1 MKKTIKLFSVILALM
16 LLLTGTQAS
25 AKTTASDAIKAYE
38 KKISAFKKQ
47 SGYPDGIYSATVT
60 LSQSKYPVLL
70 VSDSAY
76 KDNDKLVSTHA
87 SVYNYV
93 DGKVVYIGD
102 IASNSTSYP
111 LCYKGKYLLYSSHH
125 WSAKMTVNG
134 NKGYI
139 DYIEGFGMEPDYKNF
154 NSQKILLKNNKQ
166 KVLSRKELTY
176 DEAQKDYYIRGNTYA
191 GKIINFTKTDVPKT
205 TMQLR
210 YNGNDITAYCNDF
223 EITLP
228 KHWKKADFT
237 VKSSKNGKKR
247 FYSFVENTNKKYG
260 GVVFCIG
267 VVDDK
272 NYDFIADNLKLLGKK
287 DGLYYY
293 MYQATDVEFNTE
305 DEEVAKAYTSIA
317 KTIPK
322 IRKSFE
328 FR

>member
-1 MKKTIKLFSVILALM
+1 
-16 LLLTGTQAS
+16 
-25 AKTTASDAIKAYE
+25 
-38 KKISAFKKQ
+38 
-47 SGYPDGIYSATVT
+47 
-60 LSQSKYPVLL
+60 
-70 VSDSAY
+70 
-76 KDNDKLVSTHA
+76 
-87 SVYNYV
+87 
-93 DGKVVYIGD
+93 
-102 IASNSTSYP
+102 
-111 LCYKGKYLLYSSHH
+111 
-125 WSAKMTVNG
+125 
-134 NKGYI
+134 
-139 DYIEGFGMEPDYKNF
+139 MEPDYKNF

-191 GKIINFTKTDVPKT
+191 GKIINFTKNDVPKT

-228 KHWKKADFT
+228 KQWKKADFT
-237 VKSSKNGKKR
+237 VKTTKNGKKR

-272 NYDFIADNLKLLGKK
+272 NYDFIVDNLKLLGKK